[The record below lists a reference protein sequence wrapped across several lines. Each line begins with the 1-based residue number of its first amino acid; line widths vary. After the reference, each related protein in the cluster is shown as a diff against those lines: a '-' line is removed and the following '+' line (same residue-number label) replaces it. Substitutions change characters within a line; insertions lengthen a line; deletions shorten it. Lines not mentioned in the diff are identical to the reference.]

1 MWGSSGCVSGSPL
14 YYQGIGNDMNKL
26 YYILPILLLI
36 TSCRMD
42 LPENT
47 GEQIPT
53 RTLRLYT
60 SSEMSALRAF
70 RGGEEMTLFGTESN
84 ASWER
89 KATLAGREWVL
100 DKPYE
105 VTGKGQFFGIVSPP
119 GGRPL
124 LRNEYGAVRVDL
136 PPIDTNG
143 EDGYL
148 YTIADY
154 SPETASIDLV
164 FKRLSMRLTITLDL
178 SDYRGTKHIEQVT
191 VLGVPHTAWVNPTS
205 GLLTRPDESESYTIK
220 IDKSISGDKFTF
232 SIDTFPGETNNAP
245 VLDIAIDGHTY
256 RVALMSSAD
265 RPWYAGE
272 TIQHRVK
279 LSDYGAKVDPSDLAD
294 GDRTM
299 DKIDLIDDFDAPYY
313 TATVTDQ
320 VWRTLYRNH
329 AALINVFVVNHSDKD
344 FRGDVR
350 WLLERADGTMA
361 QQGIYYEDFTIERG
375 KYEGLPLPI
384 RPTVEPGQYRL
395 RLLMRETGETMW
407 FKPFVATDS
416 DTDEDWLVTVTNTP
430 KVLLTTFGIEGEDR
444 PGYGTVNRLHYDRP
458 YRMILSFNSYHKE
471 ALSATVRLY
480 YARDLIFTGH
490 SAYRDD
496 FGTWSDLLV
505 SQEVTIDPAGNTVVL
520 PFEITER
527 RANASRYGAYL
538 YTTIQ
543 YSGEQGEYPLL
554 SDRNAL
560 YRMSL
565 AVRKAFGEGMTLGKL
580 LSGVT
585 CVPSCVI
592 VME

>member
-1 MWGSSGCVSGSPL
+1 MWGSSGCLGEPFVFKET
-14 YYQGIGNDMNKL
+14 GNDMNKL
-26 YYILPILLLI
+26 YYYIPLLLLI

-42 LPENT
+42 LPEDA

-70 RGGEEMTLFGTESN
+70 RGGEEMTLFGTEGDGT
-84 ASWER
+84 WER
-89 KATLAGREWVL
+89 TATLAGREWVM

-105 VTGKGQFFGIVSPP
+105 VTGRGQFFGIVSPP
-119 GGRPL
+119 GERPL

-154 SPETASIDLV
+154 SPETASVDLI

-178 SDYRGTKHIEQVT
+178 SDYRGAKHIEQVT
-191 VLGVPHTAWVNPTS
+191 VLGVPHTAWVNPKS

-245 VLDIAIDGHTY
+245 VLDVVIDGHTY

-350 WLLERADGTMA
+350 WILERADGTMA
-361 QQGIYYEDFTIERG
+361 QQGIYYGDFTIERG

-395 RLLMRETGETMW
+395 RLLMRETGETKW

-458 YRMILSFNSYHKE
+458 YRMILSYNSYHKE

-496 FGTWSDLLV
+496 FGTWSDLLA
-505 SQEVTIDPAGNTVVL
+505 SREVTIDPAGDTVVL
-520 PFEITER
+520 PFEITDR

-538 YTTIQ
+538 YMTIQ

-565 AVRKAFGEGMTLGKL
+565 PVRKAFGEGMTLGKL

>member
-1 MWGSSGCVSGSPL
+1 
-14 YYQGIGNDMNKL
+14 
-26 YYILPILLLI
+26 
-36 TSCRMD
+36 MD
-42 LPENT
+42 LPPEA

-60 SSEMSALRAF
+60 SSEATDLRAF
-70 RGGEEMTLFGTESN
+70 IGGEEMTLFGSEGN
-84 ASWER
+84 ATWER

-100 DKPYE
+100 DMPYE

-148 YTIADY
+148 YTIANY

-178 SDYRGTKHIEQVT
+178 SDYRGAKHIEQVT
-191 VLGVPHTAWVNPTS
+191 VLGVPHTAWVNPTT

-272 TIQHRVK
+272 TIRHRVK

-294 GDRTM
+294 GDRTSGP
-299 DKIDLIDDFDAPYY
+299 IDLIDDFDAPYY

-350 WLLERADGTMA
+350 WILERADGTMA

-395 RLLMRETGETMW
+395 RLLMRETGETKW

-416 DTDEDWLVTVTNTP
+416 DTDEDWLVTVTDTP
-430 KVLLTTFGIEGEDR
+430 KVLLTTFAIKGEDR

-458 YRMILSFNSYHKE
+458 YRMILSYNSYHKE

-496 FGTWSDLLV
+496 IGTWHDLLA
-505 SQEVTIDPAGNTVVL
+505 SREVTIDPDGDTVVL

-543 YSGEQGEYPLL
+543 YSGEQEEYPLL

-565 AVRKAFGEGMTLGKL
+565 PVRKAFGEGMTLGKL

-585 CVPSCVI
+585 CVPSCVV

>member
-14 YYQGIGNDMNKL
+14 YYQGIENDMNKL

-42 LPENT
+42 LPENA

-70 RGGEEMTLFGTESN
+70 RGGEEMTLFGTEGN
-84 ASWER
+84 ATWER
-89 KATLAGREWVL
+89 KAKLAGREWVL
-100 DKPYE
+100 DMPYE

-178 SDYRGTKHIEQVT
+178 SDYRGAKHIEQVT

-245 VLDIAIDGHTY
+245 VLDIVIDGDTY

-272 TIQHRVK
+272 MIRHRVK
-279 LSDYGAKVDPSDLAD
+279 LSDYGAKVDPSNLAD
-294 GDRTM
+294 VDRTI

-329 AALINVFVVNHSDKD
+329 AALINVFVVNHSGKD
-344 FRGDVR
+344 FVGDVR
-350 WLLERADGTMA
+350 WVLEREDGTIA
-361 QQGIYYEDFTIERG
+361 QQGIYFEGFSIGKE

-384 RPTVEPGQYRL
+384 RPTVKPGRYRL
-395 RLLMRETGETMW
+395 RLLMRERGEEKW
-407 FKPFVATDS
+407 FRPFVASDS
-416 DTDEDWLVTVTNTP
+416 DTDEDWLVTVTDRP
-430 KVLLTTFGIEGEDR
+430 KTLLTTFRIDGEDR
-444 PGYGTVNRLHYDRP
+444 PGYGTVNRLSYDKP
-458 YRMILSFNSYHKE
+458 YKVSLSYNSYHSE
-471 ALSATVRLY
+471 VETATIRLY
-480 YARDLIFTGH
+480 YARDLHFIGH
-490 SAYRDD
+490 SIVQDD
-496 FGTWSDLLV
+496 YGTWHDLLC
-505 SQEVTIDPAGNTVVL
+505 SREVTIDPSGGTISL
-520 PFEITER
+520 PFSITER
-527 RANASRYGAYL
+527 RTNPNRFGSYL
-538 YTTIQ
+538 YVTIQ
-543 YSGEQGEYPLL
+543 YAGVEEEYPLL
-554 SDRNAL
+554 SDRNAI
-560 YRMSL
+560 YRMCGS
-565 AVRKAFGEGMTLGKL
+565 VRKAFGDDLTLAKL

-585 CVPSCVI
+585 CVPSFVI
-592 VME
+592 MME

>member
-1 MWGSSGCVSGSPL
+1 
-14 YYQGIGNDMNKL
+14 MNKL

-60 SSEMSALRAF
+60 SSEMSVLRAF
-70 RGGEEMTLFGTESN
+70 RGGEEMTLFGTEGN
-84 ASWER
+84 ATWER

-154 SPETASIDLV
+154 SPESASIDLV

-178 SDYRGTKHIEQVT
+178 SDYHGAKHIDQVT
-191 VLGVPHTAWVNPTS
+191 VLGVPHTAWVNPKS

-350 WLLERADGTMA
+350 WILERADGTMA

-395 RLLMRETGETMW
+395 RLLMRETGETKW

-458 YRMILSFNSYHKE
+458 YRMILSYNSYHKE

-496 FGTWSDLLV
+496 FGTWSDLLA
-505 SQEVTIDPAGNTVVL
+505 SREVTIDPAGDTVVL

-538 YTTIQ
+538 YMTIQ

-565 AVRKAFGEGMTLGKL
+565 PVRKAFGDDLTLGKL

-585 CVPSCVI
+585 CVPSCV
-592 VME
+592 VVLE

>member
-1 MWGSSGCVSGSPL
+1 
-14 YYQGIGNDMNKL
+14 MNKL
-26 YYILPILLLI
+26 YYYIPLLLLI

-42 LPENT
+42 LPEDA

-70 RGGEEMTLFGTESN
+70 TGGEEMTLFGTEGN
-84 ASWER
+84 ATWER
-89 KATLAGREWVL
+89 TATLTGREWVL

-105 VTGKGQFFGIVSPP
+105 VTGRGQFFGIVSPP
-119 GGRPL
+119 GESPL

-148 YTIADY
+148 YAIADY
-154 SPETASIDLV
+154 SPESASIDLV

-178 SDYRGTKHIEQVT
+178 SDYRGAKHIDQVT
-191 VLGVPHTAWVNPTS
+191 VLGVPHTAWVNPKS

-245 VLDIAIDGHTY
+245 VLDIVIDGHTY

-350 WLLERADGTMA
+350 WILERADGTMA

-395 RLLMRETGETMW
+395 RLLMRETGETKW

-458 YRMILSFNSYHKE
+458 YRMILSYNSYHKE

-490 SAYRDD
+490 SAYWDD
-496 FGTWSDLLV
+496 FGTWSDLLA
-505 SQEVTIDPAGNTVVL
+505 SREVTIDPAGDTVVL

-538 YTTIQ
+538 YMTIQ

-565 AVRKAFGEGMTLGKL
+565 PVRKAFGDDLTLGKL
-580 LSGVT
+580 LSGIT
-585 CVPSCVI
+585 CVPSCV
-592 VME
+592 VVLE

>member
-60 SSEMSALRAF
+60 SSEMSVLRAF
-70 RGGEEMTLFGTESN
+70 RGGEEMTLFGTEGN
-84 ASWER
+84 ATWER

-148 YTIADY
+148 YAIADY
-154 SPETASIDLV
+154 SPESASIDLV

-178 SDYRGTKHIEQVT
+178 SDYRGAKHIDQVT
-191 VLGVPHTAWVNPTS
+191 VLGVPHTAWVNPKS

-350 WLLERADGTMA
+350 WILERADGTMA

-384 RPTVEPGQYRL
+384 RPIVEPGQYRL
-395 RLLMRETGETMW
+395 RLLMRETGETKW

-458 YRMILSFNSYHKE
+458 YRMILSYNSYHKE

-496 FGTWSDLLV
+496 FGTWSDLLA
-505 SQEVTIDPAGNTVVL
+505 SREVTIDPAGDTVVL

-538 YTTIQ
+538 YMTIQ

-565 AVRKAFGEGMTLGKL
+565 PVRKAFGDDLTLGKL
-580 LSGVT
+580 LSGIT
-585 CVPSCVI
+585 CVPSCV
-592 VME
+592 VVLE

>member
-1 MWGSSGCVSGSPL
+1 MWGSSGCLGEPFVFKET
-14 YYQGIGNDMNKL
+14 GNDMNKL
-26 YYILPILLLI
+26 YYYIPLLLLI

-42 LPENT
+42 LPEDA

-70 RGGEEMTLFGTESN
+70 RGGEEMTLFGTEGDGT
-84 ASWER
+84 WER
-89 KATLAGREWVL
+89 KATLAGREWVM

-105 VTGKGQFFGIVSPP
+105 VTGRGQFFGIVSPP
-119 GGRPL
+119 GERPL

-154 SPETASIDLV
+154 SPETASVDLI

-178 SDYRGTKHIEQVT
+178 SDYRGAKHIEQVT
-191 VLGVPHTAWVNPTS
+191 VLGVPHTAWVNPKS

-220 IDKSISGDKFTF
+220 IDKSISEDKFTF

-245 VLDIAIDGHTY
+245 VLDVVIDGHTY

-272 TIQHRVK
+272 VIRHRVK
-279 LSDYGAKVDPSDLAD
+279 VSDYGAKVDPSDLAD

-299 DKIDLIDDFDAPYY
+299 DKIDLIDDFEAPYY

-329 AALINVFVVNHSDKD
+329 AALINVFVVNHSDKN
-344 FRGDVR
+344 FSGDVR
-350 WLLERADGTMA
+350 WILEREDGTMA

-384 RPTVEPGQYRL
+384 RPTVEPGRYRL
-395 RLLMRETGETMW
+395 RLLMREVGETKW
-407 FKPFVATDS
+407 FRPFVATDS
-416 DTDEDWLVTVTNTP
+416 DTDDDWLVTVTDTP
-430 KVLLTTFGIEGEDR
+430 KVLLTTLVIEGEDR

-458 YRMILSFNSYHKE
+458 YKMVLSYNSYHKE
-471 ALSATVRLY
+471 AVSATVRLY

-496 FGTWSDLLV
+496 IGTWRDLLA
-505 SQEVTIDPAGNTVVL
+505 SREVTIDPAGDTVVL

-538 YTTIQ
+538 YMTIQ
-543 YSGEQGEYPLL
+543 YSGGQEEYPLL

-565 AVRKAFGEGMTLGKL
+565 PVRKAFGEGLTLGKL

>member
-1 MWGSSGCVSGSPL
+1 
-14 YYQGIGNDMNKL
+14 MNKL
-26 YYILPILLLI
+26 YYYIPLLLLI

-42 LPENT
+42 LPEDA

-70 RGGEEMTLFGTESN
+70 TGGEEMTLFGTEGN
-84 ASWER
+84 ATWER
-89 KATLAGREWVL
+89 TATLTGREWVL

-105 VTGKGQFFGIVSPP
+105 VTGRGQFFGIVSPP
-119 GGRPL
+119 GESPL

-148 YTIADY
+148 YAIADY
-154 SPETASIDLV
+154 SPESASIDLV

-178 SDYRGTKHIEQVT
+178 SDYRGAKHIDQVT
-191 VLGVPHTAWVNPTS
+191 VLGVPHTAWVNPKS

-245 VLDIAIDGHTY
+245 VLDIVIDGHTY

-350 WLLERADGTMA
+350 WILERADGTMA

-395 RLLMRETGETMW
+395 RLLMRETGETKW

-458 YRMILSFNSYHKE
+458 YRMILSYNSYHKE

-490 SAYRDD
+490 SAYWDD
-496 FGTWSDLLV
+496 FGTWSDLLA
-505 SQEVTIDPAGNTVVL
+505 SREVTIDPAGDTVVL

-538 YTTIQ
+538 YMTIQ

-565 AVRKAFGEGMTLGKL
+565 PVRKAFGDDLTLGKL
-580 LSGVT
+580 LSGIT
-585 CVPSCVI
+585 CVPSVKSSPNALRTGRLI
-592 VME
+592 R

>member
-1 MWGSSGCVSGSPL
+1 MWGSSGCLGEPFVFKET
-14 YYQGIGNDMNKL
+14 GNNMNKL
-26 YYILPILLLI
+26 YYYIPLLLLI

-42 LPENT
+42 LPEDA

-70 RGGEEMTLFGTESN
+70 TGGEEMTLFGTEGN
-84 ASWER
+84 ATWER
-89 KATLAGREWVL
+89 TATLTGREWVL

-105 VTGKGQFFGIVSPP
+105 VTGRGQFFGIVSPP
-119 GGRPL
+119 GESPL

-148 YTIADY
+148 YAIADY
-154 SPETASIDLV
+154 SPESASIDLV

-178 SDYRGTKHIEQVT
+178 SDYRGAKHIDQVT
-191 VLGVPHTAWVNPTS
+191 VLGVPHTAWVNPKS

-245 VLDIAIDGHTY
+245 VLDIVIDGHTY

-350 WLLERADGTMA
+350 WILERADGTMA

-395 RLLMRETGETMW
+395 RLLMRETGETKW

-458 YRMILSFNSYHKE
+458 YRMILSYNSYHKE

-490 SAYRDD
+490 SAYWDD
-496 FGTWSDLLV
+496 FGTWSDLLA
-505 SQEVTIDPAGNTVVL
+505 SREVTIDPAGDTVVL

-538 YTTIQ
+538 YMTIQ

-565 AVRKAFGEGMTLGKL
+565 PVRKAFGDDLTLGKL
-580 LSGVT
+580 LSGIT
-585 CVPSCVI
+585 CVPSCV
-592 VME
+592 VVLE

>member
-1 MWGSSGCVSGSPL
+1 
-14 YYQGIGNDMNKL
+14 MNKL

-60 SSEMSALRAF
+60 SSEMSVLRAF
-70 RGGEEMTLFGTESN
+70 RGGEEMTLFGTEGN
-84 ASWER
+84 ATWER

-148 YTIADY
+148 YAIADY
-154 SPETASIDLV
+154 SPESASIDLV

-178 SDYRGTKHIEQVT
+178 SDYRGAKHIDQVT
-191 VLGVPHTAWVNPTS
+191 VLGVPHTAWVNPKS

-350 WLLERADGTMA
+350 WMLERADGTMA

-395 RLLMRETGETMW
+395 RLLMRETGETKW

-458 YRMILSFNSYHKE
+458 YRMILSYNSYHKE

-496 FGTWSDLLV
+496 FGTWSDLLA
-505 SQEVTIDPAGNTVVL
+505 SREVTIDPAGDTVVL

-565 AVRKAFGEGMTLGKL
+565 PVRKAFGDDLTLGKL
-580 LSGVT
+580 LSGIT
-585 CVPSCVI
+585 CVPSCV
-592 VME
+592 VVLE

>member
-1 MWGSSGCVSGSPL
+1 
-14 YYQGIGNDMNKL
+14 MNKL

-42 LPENT
+42 LPENA
-47 GEQIPT
+47 GEQTPT

-60 SSEMSALRAF
+60 SAEMSALRAF
-70 RGGEEMTLFGTESN
+70 RDGEELTLFGTEGN
-84 ASWER
+84 ATWER

-178 SDYRGTKHIEQVT
+178 SDYHGAKHIEQVT

-245 VLDIAIDGHTY
+245 VLDIVIDGHTY

-272 TIQHRVK
+272 MIRHRVK
-279 LSDYGAKVDPSDLAD
+279 LSDYGAKVDPSNLAD
-294 GDRTM
+294 VDRTM

-329 AALINVFVVNHSDKD
+329 AALINVFVVNHSGKD
-344 FRGDVR
+344 FVGDVR
-350 WLLERADGTMA
+350 WVLEREDGTIA
-361 QQGIYYEDFTIERG
+361 QQGIYFEDFSIGKE

-384 RPTVEPGQYRL
+384 RPTVKPGRYRL
-395 RLLMRETGETMW
+395 RLLMRESGENRW
-407 FKPFVATDS
+407 FRPFVATDS
-416 DTDEDWLVTVTNTP
+416 DRDEDWLVTVTDRSE
-430 KVLLTTFGIEGEDR
+430 VLLTAFGIDGEAR
-444 PGYGTVNRLHYDRP
+444 PGYGTVNRLSYDKP
-458 YRMILSFNSYHKE
+458 YRASLSYNSYHTE
-471 ALSATVRLY
+471 PVTATVRLY
-480 YARDLIFTGH
+480 YARDLRFIGH
-490 SAYRDD
+490 SLVQDD
-496 FGTWSDLLV
+496 YGTWHDLLC
-505 SQEVTIDPAGNTVVL
+505 SREVTIDPAGGTISL
-520 PFEITER
+520 PFSITER
-527 RANASRYGAYL
+527 RANPNRFGGYL
-538 YTTIQ
+538 YATIQ
-543 YSGEQGEYPLL
+543 YAGKEEEYPLL
-554 SDRNAL
+554 SDRNAI
-560 YRMSL
+560 YRMCGS
-565 AVRKAFGEGMTLGKL
+565 VRKAFGEGLTLGKL

>member
-14 YYQGIGNDMNKL
+14 YYQGIENDMNKL

-42 LPENT
+42 LPENA

-70 RGGEEMTLFGTESN
+70 RGGEEMTLFCTEGN
-84 ASWER
+84 ATWER
-89 KATLAGREWVL
+89 KAKLAGREWVL
-100 DKPYE
+100 DMPYE

-178 SDYRGTKHIEQVT
+178 SDYRGAKHIEQVT

-245 VLDIAIDGHTY
+245 VLDIVIDGDTY

-272 TIQHRVK
+272 MIRHRVK
-279 LSDYGAKVDPSDLAD
+279 LSDYGAKVDPSNLAD
-294 GDRTM
+294 VDRTI

-329 AALINVFVVNHSDKD
+329 AALINVFVVNHSGKD
-344 FRGDVR
+344 FVGDVR
-350 WLLERADGTMA
+350 WVLEREAGTIA
-361 QQGIYYEDFTIERG
+361 QQGIYFEDFSIGKE

-384 RPTVEPGQYRL
+384 RPTVKPGRYRL
-395 RLLMRETGETMW
+395 RLLMRERGENRW
-407 FKPFVATDS
+407 FRPFVATDS
-416 DTDEDWLVTVTNTP
+416 DRDEDWLVTVTDRSE
-430 KVLLTTFGIEGEDR
+430 VLLTAFGIDGEAR
-444 PGYGTVNRLHYDRP
+444 PGYGTVNRLSYDKP
-458 YRMILSFNSYHKE
+458 YRASLSYNSYHTE
-471 ALSATVRLY
+471 PVTATVRLY
-480 YARDLIFTGH
+480 YARDLRFIGH
-490 SAYRDD
+490 SLVQDD
-496 FGTWSDLLV
+496 YGTWHDLLC
-505 SQEVTIDPAGNTVVL
+505 SREVTIDPSGGTISL
-520 PFEITER
+520 PFSITER
-527 RANASRYGAYL
+527 RANPNRFGGYL
-538 YTTIQ
+538 YATIQ
-543 YSGEQGEYPLL
+543 YAGKEEEYPLL
-554 SDRNAL
+554 SDRNAI
-560 YRMSL
+560 YRMCGS
-565 AVRKAFGEGMTLGKL
+565 VRKAFGDDLTLAKL

-585 CVPSCVI
+585 CVPSFVI
-592 VME
+592 MME

>member
-60 SSEMSALRAF
+60 SSEMSVLRAF
-70 RGGEEMTLFGTESN
+70 RGGEEMTLFGTEGN
-84 ASWER
+84 ATWER

-178 SDYRGTKHIEQVT
+178 SDYRGAKHIEQVT

-232 SIDTFPGETNNAP
+232 STDTFPGETNNAP
-245 VLDIAIDGHTY
+245 VLDIVIDGHTY

-272 TIQHRVK
+272 MIRHRVK
-279 LSDYGAKVDPSDLAD
+279 LSDYGAKVDPSNLAD
-294 GDRTM
+294 VDRTM

-320 VWRTLYRNH
+320 VWRTLYRNY

-350 WLLERADGTMA
+350 WILERADGTMA

-395 RLLMRETGETMW
+395 RLLMRETEETKW

-458 YRMILSFNSYHKE
+458 YRMILSYNSYHKE

-496 FGTWSDLLV
+496 FGTWSDLLA
-505 SQEVTIDPAGNTVVL
+505 SQEVTIDPAGDTVVL

>member
-1 MWGSSGCVSGSPL
+1 
-14 YYQGIGNDMNKL
+14 MNKL

-42 LPENT
+42 LPENA
-47 GEQIPT
+47 GEQTPT

-60 SSEMSALRAF
+60 SAEMSALRAF
-70 RGGEEMTLFGTESN
+70 RDGEELTLFGTEGN
-84 ASWER
+84 ATWER

-178 SDYRGTKHIEQVT
+178 SDYHGAKHIEQVT

-245 VLDIAIDGHTY
+245 VLDIVIDGHTY

-272 TIQHRVK
+272 MIRHRVK
-279 LSDYGAKVDPSDLAD
+279 LSDYGAKVDPSNLAD
-294 GDRTM
+294 VDRTM

-329 AALINVFVVNHSDKD
+329 AALINVFVVNHSGKD
-344 FRGDVR
+344 FVGDVR
-350 WLLERADGTMA
+350 WVLEREDGTIA
-361 QQGIYYEDFTIERG
+361 QQGIYFEDFSIGKE

-384 RPTVEPGQYRL
+384 RPTVKPGRYRL
-395 RLLMRETGETMW
+395 RLLMRESGENRW
-407 FKPFVATDS
+407 FRPFVATDS
-416 DTDEDWLVTVTNTP
+416 DRDEDWLVTVTDRSE
-430 KVLLTTFGIEGEDR
+430 VLLTAFGIDGEAR
-444 PGYGTVNRLHYDRP
+444 PGYGTVNRLSYDKP
-458 YRMILSFNSYHKE
+458 YRASLSYNSYHTE
-471 ALSATVRLY
+471 PVTATVRLY
-480 YARDLIFTGH
+480 YARDLRFIGH
-490 SAYRDD
+490 SLVQDD
-496 FGTWSDLLV
+496 YGTWHDLLC
-505 SQEVTIDPAGNTVVL
+505 SREVTIDPAGGTISL
-520 PFEITER
+520 PFSITER
-527 RANASRYGAYL
+527 RANPNRFGGYL
-538 YTTIQ
+538 YATIQ
-543 YSGEQGEYPLL
+543 YAGKEEEYPLL
-554 SDRNAL
+554 SDRNAI
-560 YRMSL
+560 YRMCGS
-565 AVRKAFGEGMTLGKL
+565 VRKAFGDDLTLAKL

-585 CVPSCVI
+585 CVPSFVI
-592 VME
+592 IME

>member
-1 MWGSSGCVSGSPL
+1 
-14 YYQGIGNDMNKL
+14 MNKL

-60 SSEMSALRAF
+60 SSEMSVLRAF
-70 RGGEEMTLFGTESN
+70 RGGEEMTLFGTEGN
-84 ASWER
+84 ATWER

-148 YTIADY
+148 YAIADY
-154 SPETASIDLV
+154 SPESASIDLV

-178 SDYRGTKHIEQVT
+178 SDYRGAKHIDQVT
-191 VLGVPHTAWVNPTS
+191 VLGVPHTAWVNPKS

-350 WLLERADGTMA
+350 WILERADGTMA

-395 RLLMRETGETMW
+395 RLLMRETGETKW

-458 YRMILSFNSYHKE
+458 YRMILSYNSYHKE

-496 FGTWSDLLV
+496 FGTWSDLLA
-505 SQEVTIDPAGNTVVL
+505 SREVTIDPAGDTVVL

-538 YTTIQ
+538 YMTIQ

-565 AVRKAFGEGMTLGKL
+565 PVRKAFGDDLTLGKL
-580 LSGVT
+580 LSGIT
-585 CVPSCVI
+585 CVPSCV
-592 VME
+592 VVLE

>member
-60 SSEMSALRAF
+60 SSEMSVLRAF
-70 RGGEEMTLFGTESN
+70 RGGEEMTLFGTEGN
-84 ASWER
+84 ATWER

-148 YTIADY
+148 YAIADY
-154 SPETASIDLV
+154 SPESASIDLV

-178 SDYRGTKHIEQVT
+178 SDYRGAKHIDQVT
-191 VLGVPHTAWVNPTS
+191 VLGVPHTAWVNPKS

-350 WLLERADGTMA
+350 WILERADGTMA

-395 RLLMRETGETMW
+395 RLLMRETGETKW

-458 YRMILSFNSYHKE
+458 YRMILSYNSYHKE

-496 FGTWSDLLV
+496 FGTWSDLLA
-505 SQEVTIDPAGNTVVL
+505 SREVTIDPAGDTVVL

-538 YTTIQ
+538 YMTIQ

-565 AVRKAFGEGMTLGKL
+565 PVRKAFGDDLTLGKL

-585 CVPSCVI
+585 CVPSCV
-592 VME
+592 VVLE

>member
-60 SSEMSALRAF
+60 SSEMSVLRAF
-70 RGGEEMTLFGTESN
+70 RGGEEMTLFGTEGN
-84 ASWER
+84 ATWER

-178 SDYRGTKHIEQVT
+178 SDYRGAKHIEQVT

-350 WLLERADGTMA
+350 WILERADGTMA

-395 RLLMRETGETMW
+395 RLLMRETGETKW

-496 FGTWSDLLV
+496 FGTWSDLLA
-505 SQEVTIDPAGNTVVL
+505 SQEVTIDPAGDTVVL

>member
-1 MWGSSGCVSGSPL
+1 
-14 YYQGIGNDMNKL
+14 MNKL

-42 LPENT
+42 LPENA

-70 RGGEEMTLFGTESN
+70 RGGEEMTLFGTEGN
-84 ASWER
+84 ATWER
-89 KATLAGREWVL
+89 KAKLAGREWVL
-100 DKPYE
+100 DMPYE

-178 SDYRGTKHIEQVT
+178 SDYHGAKHIEQVT

-245 VLDIAIDGHTY
+245 VLDIVIDGDTY

-272 TIQHRVK
+272 MIRHRVK
-279 LSDYGAKVDPSDLAD
+279 LSDYGAKVDPSNLAD
-294 GDRTM
+294 VDRTI

-329 AALINVFVVNHSDKD
+329 AALINVFVVNHSGKD
-344 FRGDVR
+344 FVGDVR
-350 WLLERADGTMA
+350 WVLEREDGTIA
-361 QQGIYYEDFTIERG
+361 QQGIYFEDFSIGKE

-384 RPTVEPGQYRL
+384 RPTVKPGRYRL
-395 RLLMRETGETMW
+395 RLLMRERGENRW
-407 FKPFVATDS
+407 FRPFVATDS
-416 DTDEDWLVTVTNTP
+416 DRDEDWLVTVTDRSE
-430 KVLLTTFGIEGEDR
+430 VLLTAFGIDGEAR
-444 PGYGTVNRLHYDRP
+444 PGYGTVNRLSYDKP
-458 YRMILSFNSYHKE
+458 YRASLSYNSYRTE
-471 ALSATVRLY
+471 PVTATVRLY
-480 YARDLIFTGH
+480 YARDLRFIGH
-490 SAYRDD
+490 SLVQDD
-496 FGTWSDLLV
+496 YGTWHDLLC
-505 SQEVTIDPAGNTVVL
+505 SREVTIDPSGGTISL
-520 PFEITER
+520 PFSITKR
-527 RANASRYGAYL
+527 RTNPNRFGGYL
-538 YTTIQ
+538 YATIQ
-543 YSGEQGEYPLL
+543 YAGEEEEYPLL
-554 SDRNAL
+554 SDRNAI
-560 YRMSL
+560 YRMCGS
-565 AVRKAFGEGMTLGKL
+565 VRKAFGDDLTLAKL

-585 CVPSCVI
+585 CVPSFVI
-592 VME
+592 MME

>member
-1 MWGSSGCVSGSPL
+1 
-14 YYQGIGNDMNKL
+14 MNKL

-42 LPENT
+42 LPENA
-47 GEQIPT
+47 GEQTPT

-60 SSEMSALRAF
+60 SAEMSALRAF
-70 RGGEEMTLFGTESN
+70 RDGEELTLFGTEGN
-84 ASWER
+84 ATWER

-178 SDYRGTKHIEQVT
+178 SDYHGAKHIEQVT

-245 VLDIAIDGHTY
+245 VLDIVIDGHTY

-272 TIQHRVK
+272 MIRHRVK
-279 LSDYGAKVDPSDLAD
+279 LSDYGAKVDPSGLAD
-294 GDRTM
+294 GDRTA
-299 DKIDLIDDFDAPYY
+299 DKIDLIDDFDAPYF

-320 VWRTLYRNH
+320 VWRMLYRNH
-329 AALINVFVVNHSDKD
+329 AALINVFVVNHSGKD
-344 FRGDVR
+344 FVGDVR
-350 WLLERADGTMA
+350 WVLEREDGTIA
-361 QQGIYYEDFTIERG
+361 QQGIYFEDFSIGKE

-384 RPTVEPGQYRL
+384 RPTVKPGRYRL
-395 RLLMRETGETMW
+395 RLLIRERGEIRW
-407 FKPFVATDS
+407 FRPFVATDS
-416 DTDEDWLVTVTNTP
+416 DRDEDWLVTVTDRP
-430 KVLLTTFGIEGEDR
+430 EVLLTAFGIDGEAR
-444 PGYGTVNRLHYDRP
+444 PGYGTVNRLSYDKP
-458 YRMILSFNSYHKE
+458 YRASLSYNSYHTE
-471 ALSATVRLY
+471 PVTATVRLY
-480 YARDLIFTGH
+480 YARDLRFIGH
-490 SAYRDD
+490 SLVQDD
-496 FGTWSDLLV
+496 YGTWHDLLC
-505 SQEVTIDPAGNTVVL
+505 SREVTIDPSGGTISL
-520 PFEITER
+520 PFSITKR
-527 RANASRYGAYL
+527 RTNPNRFGGYL
-538 YTTIQ
+538 YATIQ
-543 YSGEQGEYPLL
+543 YAGVEEEYPLL
-554 SDRNAL
+554 SDRNAI
-560 YRMSL
+560 YRMCGS
-565 AVRKAFGEGMTLGKL
+565 VRKAFGDDLTLAKL
-580 LSGVT
+580 LAGVS
-585 CVPSCVI
+585 CVPSCV
-592 VME
+592 VVLE

>member
-1 MWGSSGCVSGSPL
+1 
-14 YYQGIGNDMNKL
+14 MNKL

-60 SSEMSALRAF
+60 SAEMSALRAF
-70 RGGEEMTLFGTESN
+70 RGGEEMTLFGTEGN
-84 ASWER
+84 ATWER

-119 GGRPL
+119 TDCPL

-136 PPIDTNG
+136 PPIDTSG

-178 SDYRGTKHIEQVT
+178 SDYHGAKHIDQVT
-191 VLGVPHTAWVNPTS
+191 VLGVPHTAWVNPQS
-205 GLLTRPDESESYTIK
+205 GLLTRPNEAEPFTVR
-220 IDKSISGDKFTF
+220 IDKTVSGKEYTF

-245 VLDIAIDGHTY
+245 ILDVTIDEHTY

-272 TIQHRVK
+272 VIRHRVK
-279 LSDYGAKVDPSDLAD
+279 VSDYGAKVDPSDLAD
-294 GDRTM
+294 GDRTS
-299 DKIDLIDDFDAPYY
+299 DKIDLIDDFDAPYF

-329 AALINVFVVNHSDKD
+329 AALINVFVVNQSDKD

-350 WLLERADGTMA
+350 WTLERADGTMA

-384 RPTVEPGQYRL
+384 RPTVKPGKYRL
-395 RLLMRETGETMW
+395 RLLMRERGERQW

-430 KVLLTTFGIEGEDR
+430 KVLLTAFGIEGEDR

-458 YRMILSFNSYHKE
+458 YRMILSYNSYHKE
-471 ALSATVRLY
+471 AVSATVRLY

-496 FGTWSDLLV
+496 FGTWSDLLA
-505 SQEVTIDPAGNTVVL
+505 SREVTIDPAGDTVVL

-543 YSGEQGEYPLL
+543 YSGEQEEYPLL

-560 YRMSL
+560 YRVSL
-565 AVRKAFGEGMTLGKL
+565 PVRKAFGEGMTLGKL

>member
-14 YYQGIGNDMNKL
+14 YYQGIENDMNKL

-42 LPENT
+42 LPENA

-70 RGGEEMTLFGTESN
+70 RGGEEMTLFGTEGN
-84 ASWER
+84 ATWER
-89 KATLAGREWVL
+89 KAKLAGREWVL
-100 DKPYE
+100 DMPYE

-178 SDYRGTKHIEQVT
+178 SDYRGAKHIEQVT

-245 VLDIAIDGHTY
+245 VLDIVIDGDTY

-272 TIQHRVK
+272 MIRHRVK
-279 LSDYGAKVDPSDLAD
+279 LSDYGAKVDPSNLAD
-294 GDRTM
+294 VDRTI

-329 AALINVFVVNHSDKD
+329 AALINVFVVNHSGKD
-344 FRGDVR
+344 FVGDVR
-350 WLLERADGTMA
+350 WVLEREDGTIA
-361 QQGIYYEDFTIERG
+361 QQGIYFEGFSIGKE

-384 RPTVEPGQYRL
+384 RPTVKPGRYRL
-395 RLLMRETGETMW
+395 RLLMRERGENRW
-407 FKPFVATDS
+407 FRPFVATDS
-416 DTDEDWLVTVTNTP
+416 DRDEDWLVTVTDRSE
-430 KVLLTTFGIEGEDR
+430 VLLTAFGIDGEAR
-444 PGYGTVNRLHYDRP
+444 PGYGTVNRLSYDKP
-458 YRMILSFNSYHKE
+458 YRASLSYNSYHTE
-471 ALSATVRLY
+471 PVTATVRLY
-480 YARDLIFTGH
+480 YARDLRFIGH
-490 SAYRDD
+490 SLVQDD
-496 FGTWSDLLV
+496 YGTWHDLLC
-505 SQEVTIDPAGNTVVL
+505 SREVTIDPSGGTISL
-520 PFEITER
+520 PFSITKR
-527 RANASRYGAYL
+527 RTNPNRFGGYL
-538 YTTIQ
+538 YATIQ
-543 YSGEQGEYPLL
+543 YAGEEEEYPLL
-554 SDRNAL
+554 SDRNAI
-560 YRMSL
+560 YRMCGS
-565 AVRKAFGEGMTLGKL
+565 VRKAFGDDLTLAKL

-585 CVPSCVI
+585 CVPSFVI
-592 VME
+592 MME

>member
-47 GEQIPT
+47 GEQIST

-70 RGGEEMTLFGTESN
+70 RGGEEMTLFGTEGN
-84 ASWER
+84 ATWER

-119 GGRPL
+119 TDCPL

-136 PPIDTNG
+136 PPIDTSG

-178 SDYRGTKHIEQVT
+178 SDYHGAKHIDQVT
-191 VLGVPHTAWVNPTS
+191 VLGVPHTAWVNPQS
-205 GLLTRPDESESYTIK
+205 GLLTRPNEAEPFTVR
-220 IDKSISGDKFTF
+220 IDKTVSGKEYSF

-245 VLDIAIDGHTY
+245 ILDVTIDEHTY

-272 TIQHRVK
+272 VIRHRVK
-279 LSDYGAKVDPSDLAD
+279 VSDYGAKVDPSDLVD
-294 GDRTM
+294 GDRTS
-299 DKIDLIDDFDAPYY
+299 DKIDLIDDFEAPFF

-320 VWRTLYRNH
+320 VWRTLYCNH
-329 AALINVFVVNHSDKD
+329 AALINVFVVNHSGKD
-344 FRGDVR
+344 FVGDVR
-350 WLLERADGTMA
+350 WVLEREDGTIA
-361 QQGIYYEDFTIERG
+361 QQGIYFEDFSIEKE

-384 RPTVEPGQYRL
+384 RPTVKPGRYRL
-395 RLLMRETGETMW
+395 RLLMRERGEKQW
-407 FKPFVATDS
+407 FRPFVASDS
-416 DTDEDWLVTVTNTP
+416 DRDEDWLVTVTDHP
-430 KVLLTTFGIEGEDR
+430 EVLLTAFGIDGEAR

-458 YRMILSFNSYHKE
+458 YRMILSYNSYHKE
-471 ALSATVRLY
+471 AVSATVRLY

-496 FGTWSDLLV
+496 FGTWSDLLA
-505 SQEVTIDPAGNTVVL
+505 SREVTIDPAGDTVVL

-565 AVRKAFGEGMTLGKL
+565 PVRKAFGEGMTLGKL

>member
-1 MWGSSGCVSGSPL
+1 
-14 YYQGIGNDMNKL
+14 
-26 YYILPILLLI
+26 
-36 TSCRMD
+36 
-42 LPENT
+42 
-47 GEQIPT
+47 
-53 RTLRLYT
+53 
-60 SSEMSALRAF
+60 
-70 RGGEEMTLFGTESN
+70 
-84 ASWER
+84 
-89 KATLAGREWVL
+89 
-100 DKPYE
+100 
-105 VTGKGQFFGIVSPP
+105 
-119 GGRPL
+119 
-124 LRNEYGAVRVDL
+124 
-136 PPIDTNG
+136 
-143 EDGYL
+143 
-148 YTIADY
+148 
-154 SPETASIDLV
+154 
-164 FKRLSMRLTITLDL
+164 
-178 SDYRGTKHIEQVT
+178 
-191 VLGVPHTAWVNPTS
+191 
-205 GLLTRPDESESYTIK
+205 
-220 IDKSISGDKFTF
+220 
-232 SIDTFPGETNNAP
+232 
-245 VLDIAIDGHTY
+245 
-256 RVALMSSAD
+256 
-265 RPWYAGE
+265 
-272 TIQHRVK
+272 
-279 LSDYGAKVDPSDLAD
+279 
-294 GDRTM
+294 M

-350 WLLERADGTMA
+350 WMLERADGTMA

-458 YRMILSFNSYHKE
+458 YRMILSYNSYHKE

-496 FGTWSDLLV
+496 FGTWSDLLA
-505 SQEVTIDPAGNTVVL
+505 SREVTIDPAGDTVVL

-565 AVRKAFGEGMTLGKL
+565 PVRKAFGEGITLGKL

-585 CVPSCVI
+585 CVPSCV
-592 VME
+592 VVLE